1 MYFCL
6 LYVLWSALN
15 IFAYPSFL
23 NCAEKLSFLVQ
34 TAIECD
40 AKVNKKDGVDVKY
53 LLKKKHETIVN

>member
-6 LYVLWSALN
+6 LYVLLSALN

-23 NCAEKLSFLVQ
+23 DCTEKLSFLVQ

-40 AKVNKKDGVDVKY
+40 AKVYKEDGVEKIRKLKIFVK
-53 LLKKKHETIVN
+53 KN

>member
-1 MYFCL
+1 M
-6 LYVLWSALN
+6 N

-40 AKVNKKDGVDVKY
+40 AKVYKEDGVDVKY
-53 LLKKKHETIVN
+53 LLKKLKHETIVN